1 MREDAEPPLVLLHGY
16 CNGSLYFYRNF
27 MGLSH
32 HRFSRIYALDCYG
45 WGLSSRPYFD
55 MDQLQKAT
63 ESTTTSHDDVTKKQV
78 ASAETFFVES
88 LESWRK
94 YNNLPKMILAG
105 HSMGGYLSVAYAEK
119 YPQHVERLI
128 LLSPVGVPEKKPED
142 DRILDSLPFY
152 ARGIFK
158 TVRCMFEWGI
168 TPGAFLRSLPP
179 SKSRSMVDSYIS
191 NRLPSIR
198 CERERADLGEYL
210 YQNSML
216 PGSGEYCLSNLL
228 TSGAFARMPL
238 VHRISDIES
247 EDERGMEIHFIFGEN
262 DWMDHRGGIETQR
275 LCYQKRL
282 KVLKDRETS
291 DDKIPL
297 PPRVFVHGVRDAG
310 HLLMLDNHDEFNA
323 AVVIAAGGEDN
334 LPSGFP
340 RPIEFVCDEVIAAGD
355 ADLLPRGKRE
365 VFGEAAA
372 TQFFKRMRR
381 FRNQA
386 KEDVDVSLDEKKT
399 EVA

>member
-1 MREDAEPPLVLLHGY
+1 
-16 CNGSLYFYRNF
+16 
-27 MGLSH
+27 
-32 HRFSRIYALDCYG
+32 
-45 WGLSSRPYFD
+45 
-55 MDQLQKAT
+55 
-63 ESTTTSHDDVTKKQV
+63 
-78 ASAETFFVES
+78 
-88 LESWRK
+88 
-94 YNNLPKMILAG
+94 
-105 HSMGGYLSVAYAEK
+105 
-119 YPQHVERLI
+119 
-128 LLSPVGVPEKKPED
+128 
-142 DRILDSLPFY
+142 
-152 ARGIFK
+152 
-158 TVRCMFEWGI
+158 
-168 TPGAFLRSLPP
+168 
-179 SKSRSMVDSYIS
+179 
-191 NRLPSIR
+191 
-198 CERERADLGEYL
+198 
-210 YQNSML
+210 
-216 PGSGEYCLSNLL
+216 
-228 TSGAFARMPL
+228 
-238 VHRISDIES
+238 
-247 EDERGMEIHFIFGEN
+247 
-262 DWMDHRGGIETQR
+262 MDHRGGIETQR

-334 LPSGFP
+334 LPFGFP

-386 KEDVDVSLDEKKT
+386 KEGVDVDVDVDEKKT